1 MCNGKRCL
9 TVTTWTRVQIDRFF
23 FTFFKKKQILIAFI
37 IILAIFFFNYFVF
50 FCFFC
55 YFFIVSAMSYA
66 GAHSNFSLLDL
77 RHRAVGPWSTTTTQF
92 LTSIWTVQDGQVAIS
107 RCWLPRA
114 SHAFVWQREDSLYG
128 ALQFWQSATE
138 RRYFWWLGRRMKFPR
153 PQMAQSASAYWLAIR
168 ERRFS
173 TRSGSM
179 CHLHCCL
186 CLRSWFM
193 LSQPPISIGA
203 NFLQPSP

>member
-1 MCNGKRCL
+1 MVFTKPCVTVSVAWRSRRGRECKSTVFSSHLKKTNTNCPHHNFCN
-9 TVTTWTRVQIDRFF
+9 
-23 FTFFKKKQILIAFI
+23 
-37 IILAIFFFNYFVF
+37 IFFQL

-107 RCWLPRA
+107 RCWLPHA

-153 PQMAQSASAYWLAIR
+153 PQMARSASAYWLAIR
-168 ERRFS
+168 AQV
-173 TRSGSM
+173 
-179 CHLHCCL
+179 L
-186 CLRSWFM
+186 
-193 LSQPPISIGA
+193 
-203 NFLQPSP
+203 N